1 MILSHSL
8 ISAVASGD
16 AMPLSGSLS
25 LSQNDL
31 TAGSL
36 DDTGKATNDD
46 SVASQPLAT
55 SQSDD
60 AGKNVSVVDDSFS
73 ALLSRKKASNMKLPS
88 TNADKEVQ
96 KQLSYFFFT
105 SVLHFAHNLMTLSH
119 FSHSWGRKD
128 FFKIN
133 NRMDTHEDH
142 LIV

>member
-1 MILSHSL
+1 M
-8 ISAVASGD
+8 ASGD

-73 ALLSRKKASNMKLPS
+73 ALLSRKKASNIKLPS

-96 KQLSYFFFT
+96 QQLSYFFFT
-105 SVLHFAHNLMTLSH
+105 SVLHFAHNLMTQAIFRTVGAESI
-119 FSHSWGRKD
+119 S
-128 FFKIN
+128 FKST
-133 NRMDTHEDH
+133 MAWTHMS
-142 LIV
+142 II